1 MAAGRRSAAEWR
13 CLVDDWAASG
23 LTKSEFARAVG
34 VHPTTL
40 GWWRWHLRSRERRA
54 GVSTEAALAFAE
66 VEVLADTDS
75 GRGRVVPDFVVEL
88 GAVRV
93 RVAPGFH
100 AGELQRLLAALC

>member
-1 MAAGRRSAAEWR
+1 MGLGRRSAAEWR
-13 CLVDDWAASG
+13 CLVDEWAASG

-34 VHPTTL
+34 VRPTTL
-40 GWWRWHLRSRERRA
+40 AWWRWNLRARDRRA
-54 GVSTEAALAFAE
+54 GASATDAGLVFAE
-66 VEVLADTDS
+66 VELLADSDS
-75 GRGRVVPDFVVEL
+75 ARGPAPDFVVEL